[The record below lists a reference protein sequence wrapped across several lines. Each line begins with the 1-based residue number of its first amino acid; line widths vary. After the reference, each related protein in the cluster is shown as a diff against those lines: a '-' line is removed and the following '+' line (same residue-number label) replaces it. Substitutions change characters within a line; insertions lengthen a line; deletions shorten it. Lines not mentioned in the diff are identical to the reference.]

1 METIGVSGGGPHERE
16 GCDIRAARRAS
27 VAACIWLLWLMT
39 VADVLCCA
47 QDARARVPWVCV
59 IPVPSSAAVRDVVGC
74 RARSRLRVVQVMPS

>member
-16 GCDIRAARRAS
+16 GCDIRC